1 MSSPW
6 TRDEASASG
15 QVFEFRLWA
24 ALAEQSRGA
33 LNIFLP
39 LADRGVDGLVHR
51 LSDDAFISVQAKGRK
66 VLIDG
71 EVHLVVGADSLHDDE
86 AVIVSGLLANGALGP
101 AMLVVRA
108 GDFKRLAKPSQ
119 ADGRPIFTMSFA
131 MDPRSAGPWAR
142 FVVPTERLVESFG
155 IGPDAM
161 PEVPVA
167 EASATWRSDL
177 SFLGEA
183 EVVRL
188 LAESTDLDL
197 FRPFPD
203 LETSEVGV
211 LNERSRRVLGVQVKT
226 VSVDRAHPSATVSVL
241 ASGFRPSPS
250 SHFVVLGWLREEA
263 RFDDECLLIPSE
275 SLRGVCQPRES
286 YGHLKFEWDPG
297 TSYQDRLNPFRRQ
310 RSTIRAAIE
319 DLSVGSSW

>member
-1 MSSPW
+1 VSSPW

-33 LNIFLP
+33 LHIFLP
-39 LADRGVDGLVHR
+39 LADRGIDALVHR
-51 LSDDAFISVQAKGRK
+51 LTDDAYLSVQAKGRK

-71 EVHLVVGADSLHDDE
+71 EVNLVVWADSLHDDE
-86 AVIVSGLLANGALGP
+86 ALIVSGLLTNGALGP
-101 AMLVVRA
+101 AMLVVTAR
-108 GDFKRLAKPSQ
+108 DFKRLAEPSQ

-131 MDPRSAGPWAR
+131 MDPRAASPWAP
-142 FVVPTERLVESFG
+142 FVVPTERVVESFG
-155 IGPDAM
+155 IGRDAM
-161 PEVPVA
+161 PELPIA
-167 EASATWRSDL
+167 DASPTWRSDL

-226 VSVDRAHPSATVSVL
+226 VSVDRAHPSATVSVV
-241 ASGFRPSPS
+241 ASSFRPSPNT
-250 SHFVVLGWLREEA
+250 HFVVLGWLREEG

-297 TSYQDRLNPFRRQ
+297 SASLDRLDPFRRQ
-310 RSTIRAAIE
+310 RSTIRTAIE
-319 DLSVGSSW
+319 ELSAGSGW

>member
-15 QVFEFRLWA
+15 QVFEFRVWA
-24 ALAEQSRGA
+24 ALAEQSRGS
-33 LNIFLP
+33 LHIFLP
-39 LADRGVDGLVHR
+39 LADRGVDALVHR
-51 LSDDAFISVQAKGRK
+51 LTDDTFVSVQAKGRR
-66 VLIDG
+66 VMTDG
-71 EVHLVVGADSLHDDE
+71 EVDLVVWADTLFDDE
-86 AVIVSGLLANGALGP
+86 ALLVSGLLADGALGP
-101 AMLVVRA
+101 AMLVIKA
-108 GDFKRLAKPSQ
+108 GDFKRLAEPSQ
-119 ADGRPIFTMSFA
+119 ADGRPIFTMRFGMEPSPGSVLA
-131 MDPRSAGPWAR
+131 P
-142 FVVPTERLVESFG
+142 FVVQTGHLVERFG
-155 IGPDAM
+155 IGPDSMEAM
-161 PEVPVA
+161 PVV
-167 EASATWRSDL
+167 EASPTWRSDL

-211 LNERSRRVLGVQVKT
+211 LHERSRRVLGVQVKT

-241 ASGFRPSPS
+241 ASSFRPSPNT
-250 SHFVVLGWLREEA
+250 HFVILGWLREEG

-275 SLRGVCQPRES
+275 ALRGVCQPRES

-297 TSYQDRLNPFRRQ
+297 STYQERLDPFRRP
-310 RSTIRAAIE
+310 RSTIKTAIE
-319 DLSVGSSW
+319 ELAGGSSW

>member
-15 QVFEFRLWA
+15 QVFEFHVWA
-24 ALAEQSRGA
+24 ALAEQSHGS
-33 LNIFLP
+33 LHIFLP
-39 LADRGVDGLVHR
+39 LADRGIDAVVHR
-51 LSDDAFISVQAKGRK
+51 LTDDTYLSVQTKGRK
-66 VLIDG
+66 VLTKGEIDLM
-71 EVHLVVGADSLHDDE
+71 VWADSLYDDE
-86 AVIVSGLLANGALGP
+86 ALIVSGLLIDGGLGP
-101 AMLVVRA
+101 AMLVVKA
-108 GDFKRLAKPSQ
+108 GDFKRLADASK
-119 ADGRPIFTMSFA
+119 ADGRPIFTMSYG
-131 MDPRSAGPWAR
+131 MDPRPDSPWAP
-142 FVVPTERLVESFG
+142 FMVPTGRLVERFG

-161 PEVPVA
+161 EEVPVA
-167 EASATWRSDL
+167 EASPTWRSDL

-188 LAESTDLDL
+188 LAESADLDL

-211 LNERSRRVLGVQVKT
+211 LHERSRRVLGVQVKT

-241 ASGFRPSPS
+241 ASSFRPSPNT
-250 SHFVVLGWLREEA
+250 HFVVMGWLREEG

-275 SLRGVCQPRES
+275 ALRGVCQPRES

-297 TSYQDRLNPFRRQ
+297 STYQERLDPFRHPRT
-310 RSTIRAAIE
+310 RIKAAIE
-319 DLSVGSSW
+319 ELSGGSSR